1 MTAIRRKKSIFHLSY
16 EQRNAVRGY
25 RFILPWL
32 IGFLVFYA
40 GCLVQLGEFSLSKIG
55 LDAAAG
61 MTKEY
66 VGFSNYIEAF
76 TSHATFKQTLTSSL
90 IDMMIDL
97 PMIIFFSLFVAMM
110 LNRKFKGRAV
120 VRAIFFLPVI
130 LSADAV
136 GAAITRAMELMNV
149 GVSSTSQEMTM
160 AGGVSVSY
168 YIQLFGDLALPPAL
182 LEYIVGAVNRIATI
196 IKGSGVQIILFI
208 AALQSIPGS
217 LYEVAKI
224 EGATGYE
231 TLWKVTIPMLMP
243 HIITNTIYTLVDRFT
258 TSQVVQ
264 LANETYQRYNY
275 GLSSVFSLT
284 STMITIL
291 ILGLIVYLLNKR
303 AFYYTLGGGEIWK
316 KRKKSWTPGRNSV
329 PPRSIMQKE
338 YACATTSKTS
348 SWGCSDSSSSSASA
362 TSSWRRSSASSRS
375 PSSPGRTPSTPWCL
389 PSPSIPLWNAMR
401 CPSSI
406 WTTCPSWAGRSCT

>member
-1 MTAIRRKKSIFHLSY
+1 MTVKERKKGFRLSY
-16 EQRNAVRGY
+16 EQRNSVRGY
-25 RFILPWL
+25 AFILPWL
-32 IGFLVFYA
+32 IGFLVFYV
-40 GCLVQLGEFSLSKIG
+40 GCLIQLVQFSFLDIKI
-55 LDAAAG
+55 DAATG
-61 MTKEY
+61 SRIDNF
-66 VGFSNYIEAF
+66 VGLGNYIEAF
-76 TSHATFKQTLTSSL
+76 TAHATFKQVLTSSVM
-90 IDMMIDL
+90 DMLIDL
-97 PMIIFFSLFVAMM
+97 PMIIFFSLFVSLM

-231 TLWKVTIPMLMP
+231 TIWKVTIPMLMP

-303 AFYYTLGGGEIWK
+303 AFYY
-316 KRKKSWTPGRNSV
+316 N
-329 PPRSIMQKE
+329 
-338 YACATTSKTS
+338 
-348 SWGCSDSSSSSASA
+348 
-362 TSSWRRSSASSRS
+362 
-375 PSSPGRTPSTPWCL
+375 
-389 PSPSIPLWNAMR
+389 
-401 CPSSI
+401 
-406 WTTCPSWAGRSCT
+406 

>member
-1 MTAIRRKKSIFHLSY
+1 MTAIRRKRSIFHLSY

-55 LDAAAG
+55 LDAATG

-110 LNRKFKGRAV
+110 LNRKFKGQAV
-120 VRAIFFLPVI
+120 VRAIFFLPII

-136 GAAITRAMELMNV
+136 GNAITRATELVNA
-149 GVSSTSQEMTM
+149 GVSSASLEAAS
-160 AGGVSVSY
+160 AGSVSVAY
-168 YIQLFGDLALPPAL
+168 YMELFGELAIPDSILG
-182 LEYIVGAVNRIATI
+182 YIVDTVNRISTI

-217 LYEVAKI
+217 LYEVARI

-231 TLWKVTIPMLMP
+231 TFWKVTFPMVMP
-243 HIITNTIYTLVDRFT
+243 HIITNTIYTVVDRFT
-258 TSQVVQ
+258 SSEVIR
-264 LANETYQRYNY
+264 LATRTYKELYNY
-275 GLSSVFSLT
+275 GLSSAFSVV
-284 STMITIL
+284 STLVTIL

-303 AFYYTLGGGEIWK
+303 AFYY
-316 KRKKSWTPGRNSV
+316 N
-329 PPRSIMQKE
+329 
-338 YACATTSKTS
+338 
-348 SWGCSDSSSSSASA
+348 
-362 TSSWRRSSASSRS
+362 
-375 PSSPGRTPSTPWCL
+375 
-389 PSPSIPLWNAMR
+389 
-401 CPSSI
+401 
-406 WTTCPSWAGRSCT
+406 